1 MSKDT
6 PHTPDRAAAPHT
18 GAEPQPAMPEDWSIY
33 DTIVTEDDTPVDN
46 IFSERQQRLLA
57 ETLDHSWDG
66 PGGGRPFIVLANV
79 GLFYDLHKPPVVP
92 DVMLSLDIRAPEG
105 DLMDKPNRSYF
116 VARFGKPPDVV
127 IEIVSNLKGNE
138 AASKL
143 ELYASIGVPY
153 YAIFDPGEHLHDK
166 LLRLFHLEE
175 GGYVAMDAYWMP
187 DVGLGLTFWRGTYAG
202 FEDTWIRWYDQHD
215 TLLMTGAEQRQ
226 RAEQERQRAGKAE
239 QRASKAE
246 RRAERLAELLRKHGI
261 APDNGTDPEH

>member
-6 PHTPDRAAAPHT
+6 PPTPDRATPQPT

-33 DTIVTEDDTPVDN
+33 DDIVTEDDTPLD

-66 PGGGRPFIVLANV
+66 PGDGRPFIVLANV

-92 DVMLSLDIRAPEG
+92 DVMLSLDVRPLPG

-116 VARFGKPPDVV
+116 VNRFGKPPDVV

-153 YAIFDPGEHLHDK
+153 YAIFDPGEHLHGK

-175 GGYVAMDAYWMP
+175 GGYTEMDTDWMP
-187 DVGLGLTFWRGTYAG
+187 DIGLGLTFWRGSYAG
-202 FEDTWIRWYDQHD
+202 FEDTWIRWYDQHN

-226 RAEQERQRAGKAE
+226 RAEQEQR
-239 QRASKAE
+239 RASKAE

-261 APDNGTDPEH
+261 APDNGTDPEN

>member
-239 QRASKAE
+239 